1 MCAACQLGWVG
12 VGAGQIGT
20 GETGLQEPSPTC
32 LLPLPSL
39 PFRPLQAAWGDGWY
53 PAKPDV
59 HLLVALAAARQA
71 PEEADAPVM
80 VEAPDMA

>member
-1 MCAACQLGWVG
+1 
-12 VGAGQIGT
+12 
-20 GETGLQEPSPTC
+20 
-32 LLPLPSL
+32 
-39 PFRPLQAAWGDGWY
+39 
-53 PAKPDV
+53 V